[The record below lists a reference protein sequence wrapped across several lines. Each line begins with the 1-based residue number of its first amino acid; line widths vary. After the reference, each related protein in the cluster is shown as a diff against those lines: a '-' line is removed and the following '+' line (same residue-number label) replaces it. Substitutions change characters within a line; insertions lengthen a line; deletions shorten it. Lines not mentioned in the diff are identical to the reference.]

1 MPIDLSGLIT
11 AADKLASARQAK
23 RNEITQA
30 CNVAID
36 SGFEHNGRPYD
47 SDSRSRQ
54 NITGLATALT
64 AGVPLPE
71 GFTWRDAGN
80 NDVPMGPQDVIAL
93 GAAAIQHVQ
102 ACYATSWDL
111 KAQLDRKHS
120 INGIREIK
128 WPQ

>member
-1 MPIDLSGLIT
+1 MIDLSGLIT
-11 AADKLASARQAK
+11 AEDKFEQAQKAK
-23 RNEITQA
+23 RDEITRA
-30 CNVAID
+30 CNDAID
-36 SGFEHNGRPYD
+36 GGFEYDGHRYD

-71 GFTWRDAGN
+71 GFTWRDADN
-80 NDVPMGPQDVIAL
+80 NDVPMEAQDIIAL

-102 ACYATSWDL
+102 ACYDTSWDL
-111 KAQLDRKHS
+111 KAQLDRKRS